1 MEIFLIIFGV
11 IVLLCL
17 LSVGGWILKLL
28 EGILGL
34 FFEGIGNC
42 LGCLLKFGVW
52 IFAIIL
58 ILLALAAL

>member
-1 MEIFLIIFGV
+1 MEIILIVFGV

-42 LGCLLKFGVW
+42 FGCLLKFAVW

-58 ILLALAAL
+58 IIMMLAA